1 MAWTQADLDNLD
13 AAIASG
19 ARDVSVQG
27 KRVTYNTTDSMLQ
40 VRDIIRDS
48 LRAGGKAETPLGF
61 SSGI

>member
-48 LRAGGKAETPLGF
+48 LRAGGKAKTPLRF